1 MNHRNGQRERLQ
13 HLSRWATANGAFLNP
28 SVELSI
34 TNEGAALVA
43 NNPIEKNEVIVACP
57 PHLTLSYLNA
67 VDAEP
72 FRSHSPGQSPL
83 PFPPEF
89 MAKVPHHVIGRFF
102 LIHQLSNLGKD
113 SFWYPYI
120 ATLPQPSKAD
130 LQACKEGILVL
141 GDGEWELPPFWGESD
156 RGLLEATNAGTAAED
171 IRQRVDQE
179 YENAIKFIRGE
190 VASKFPRLL
199 YYWACCIF
207 SSRSFR
213 PRLTISSAIL
223 SNALKRES
231 IQPGTGDDDFSIL
244 MPLFDVGN
252 HDPLAKVVWDPSDG
266 QTCSLRIPDSRF
278 ERGAQVFN
286 WYGNKTNA
294 ELLVGYNFICSFGRR
309 PGIHNGYVHVTKAKR
324 LRHGGRVEEY
334 LISLKPMAGVGS
346 IRGRET
352 VLIPADRI
360 LVKGFEHFE
369 QRMVWDIIFHLC
381 QGSVELIEDVWEV
394 RDGHTQKLA
403 NGIIDIGL
411 LEVVLGTFP
420 FPNEDAAEIVSMTL
434 KTLLRQVVAEK
445 EKLDKVSVA
454 SFSNKPR
461 HQLIADYRCEVRM
474 VLEAARDSVCRA
486 LEEQHQSGQ

>member
-13 HLSRWATANGAFLNP
+13 RLSRWATANGAFINP

-43 NNPIEKNEVIVACP
+43 SNSIGRNELIVACP

-89 MAKVPHHVIGRFF
+89 MAKVPQHVISRFF

-113 SFWYPYI
+113 SFWHPYI
-120 ATLPQPSKAD
+120 ATLPQPTEAQ
-130 LQACKEGILVL
+130 LRGCKEGLPGL

-156 RGLLEATNAGTAAED
+156 RALLEGTNAGTAAEE
-171 IRQRVDQE
+171 IRRQVDQE
-179 YENAIKFIRGE
+179 YENAIKFVRGE
-190 VASKFPRLL
+190 VVLKFPRLL
-199 YYWACCIF
+199 YYWACSIF

-213 PRLTISSAIL
+213 PPLAIPSAIL
-223 SNALKRES
+223 SNALNRES
-231 IQPGTGDDDFSIL
+231 IQPGTKEDDFSIL
-244 MPLFDVGN
+244 MPLLDAAN

-266 QTCSLRIPDSRF
+266 QTCSLRIPNSAF
-278 ERGAQVFN
+278 ERDAQVFN

-294 ELLVGYNFICSFGRR
+294 ELLVGYKFICSFDCQE
-309 PGIHNGYVHVTKAKR
+309 GIHNGYVHVAKAKR
-324 LRHGGRVEEY
+324 LSDGGRVEQY
-334 LISLKPMAGVGS
+334 LISLKPMADAGS

-352 VLIPADRI
+352 VLIPPDKI

-369 QRMVWDIIFHLC
+369 QRMVWDIIVQLC
-381 QGSVELIEDVWEV
+381 QGSMELIKEVWEV
-394 RDGHTQKLA
+394 EDGHAQKFA
-403 NGIIDIGL
+403 KGVDSGL

-434 KTLLRQVVAEK
+434 KILLRQVLAEK

-454 SFSNKPR
+454 SFKKSS
-461 HQLIADYRCEVRM
+461 HQLIADYRREVRM
-474 VLEAARDSVCRA
+474 VLEAARVSVCSA
-486 LEEQHQSGQ
+486 LEEQHQPGQ